1 MRCGKI
7 VRGNSPSL
15 TSIKKKRKIVLSL
28 VPMGEDRKRFAP
40 TGSKWCNKKE
50 VSAWKALHRA

>member
-1 MRCGKI
+1 M
-7 VRGNSPSL
+7 
-15 TSIKKKRKIVLSL
+15 LSL